1 MLMLDSETVPRTIS
15 IGRHFRNF
23 LQLIGKRWSFVGFF
37 GIEEGR
43 GRVEKDRIIS
53 SIDGKGRRDNGQVVG
68 VSRSRECS
76 SKSFSTRKS
85 ALSLESRKFTS
96 PRRYPELN
104 GRVKERGRLF
114 SPSFFSFFLS
124 FSFFL
129 LFLSLCRAIDFT
141 RFPIF
146 EPIAFSSRKTRF
158 RFFLYPSLF
167 LWCNEVSIDSKTIR

>member
-1 MLMLDSETVPRTIS
+1 MLMLDSETVSRTIS

-85 ALSLESRKFTS
+85 ALSPESRKFTS

-114 SPSFFSFFLS
+114 FPSFFFSFFL
-124 FSFFL
+124 FLSFFFFFL
-129 LFLSLCRAIDFT
+129 YAAQLISRVSLSLNRSL
-141 RFPIF
+141 FPA
-146 EPIAFSSRKTRF
+146 ERQGF
-158 RFFLYPSLF
+158 RLFLYPSLS
-167 LWCNEVSIDSKTIR
+167 LSDATK

>member
-1 MLMLDSETVPRTIS
+1 MLMLDSETVSRTIS

-23 LQLIGKRWSFVGFF
+23 LQHIGKRWSFVGFF

-85 ALSLESRKFTS
+85 ALSPESRKFTS

-114 SPSFFSFFLS
+114 FPSFFFSFF
-124 FSFFL
+124 

-158 RFFLYPSLF
+158 RFFLYPSLS
-167 LWCNEVSIDSKTIR
+167 LSLMQRSKHRF

>member
-114 SPSFFSFFLS
+114 SPSFF

-129 LFLSLCRAIDFT
+129 FLSF
-141 RFPIF
+141 FF
-146 EPIAFSSRKTRF
+146 
-158 RFFLYPSLF
+158 FFLYAAQLISRVSLSLNRSLF
-167 LWCNEVSIDSKTIR
+167 PAERHDFDFSFTPLSLFDATK